1 MEKILAMEDKAKNVF
16 KYINLVSKYK
26 GHMTLKQLKQ
36 QAQAG
41 K

>member
-16 KYINLVSKYK
+16 KYINLVSKHK
-26 GHMTLKQLKQ
+26 GNMTLKQLTQ
-36 QAQAG
+36 QAKAS